1 MKYLGFSFNAS
12 RTVLMGLVVAL
23 LAGSSFTAEAKPK
36 SNASAHHLLQQQKK
50 KSAQHLLQQHKKH
63 AHKKKRVVELKKKGL
78 LDQNPA
84 NAVTG
89 QPAPVK

>member
-1 MKYLGFSFNAS
+1 MKYLGFSFS
-12 RTVLMGLVVAL
+12 RTVLMGLVAAL

-50 KSAQHLLQQHKKH
+50 KSAQHLLLQQQKKKHSHKK
-63 AHKKKRVVELKKKGL
+63 ATAAAAQPKPL

-84 NAVTG
+84 NAVT
-89 QPAPVK
+89 K